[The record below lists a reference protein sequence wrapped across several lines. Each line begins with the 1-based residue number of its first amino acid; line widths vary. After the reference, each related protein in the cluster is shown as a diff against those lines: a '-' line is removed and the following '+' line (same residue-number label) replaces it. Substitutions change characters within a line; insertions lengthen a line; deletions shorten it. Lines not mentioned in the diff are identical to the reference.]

1 MDESLRG
8 ESQQSRTVTT
18 VTWTSLSDGSHE
30 PDADHDESRK
40 KHASPWPDTSASA
53 AGLPTLDR
61 NQEKQPLFLL

>member
-30 PDADHDESRK
+30 PDADESRK